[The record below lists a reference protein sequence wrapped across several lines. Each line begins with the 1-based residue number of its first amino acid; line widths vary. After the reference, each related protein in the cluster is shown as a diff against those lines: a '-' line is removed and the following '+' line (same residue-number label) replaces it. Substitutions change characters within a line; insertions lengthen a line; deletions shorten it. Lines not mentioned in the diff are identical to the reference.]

1 LSILA
6 PKDTPAAGRAVVRL
20 HQTAGGAIVSD
31 EGGRDMS
38 RALRYSLGGALLGL
52 GAPAGALLIRIL
64 GGAVPE
70 VELRAHGFF
79 YVYEL
84 LGTCLVFSTVGFFA
98 GRRADRFRRGRDL
111 YRELSEHDPLT
122 NLVNARAFWSRYE
135 RAVEHAARFREPLSL
150 LLIDIDG
157 LKTINDELGHAFGSE
172 ALRHVGRV
180 LEESKRAE
188 DTAARWG
195 GDEFGILMVGAG
207 KDAARR
213 QSEAIR
219 ERLWREPVRVETG
232 EDGGMRAARCDGSL
246 AGLRSMCLGL

>member
-1 LSILA
+1 
-6 PKDTPAAGRAVVRL
+6 
-20 HQTAGGAIVSD
+20 
-31 EGGRDMS
+31 MS
-38 RALRYSLGGALLGL
+38 HALRYSLGGALLGL

-213 QSEAIR
+213 QSEAIQ
-219 ERLWREPVRVETG
+219 ERLWREPVRVEGRERPVSVTIGTATAEGG
-232 EDGGMRAARCDGSL
+232 EPRDLFAAADRALYDGKKRAKTPE
-246 AGLRSMCLGL
+246 